1 MPTMLLGREE
11 HMKLA
16 RYMTLVDRNGV
27 TSYRYNPPAD
37 AVEAGVVK
45 RESLGTS
52 LVDAINY
59 CNEQNELMDEW
70 RQHHRYLKHLTDKST
85 VNDLTKSYV
94 NSLEHSRLGV
104 KTREDY
110 AYYLKQWYQDRTAG
124 QVLLHTR
131 IGSLTT
137 PMCQQIYETHAGNS
151 VSLAN
156 HSLAVY
162 RLLFNYAIRNGFCTF
177 NPFTAVK
184 KQSSKPRRVTWE
196 NNQVKQFLAAAFESF
211 DTRSLGL
218 LVYTAYCSA
227 QRLGDMRLL
236 TWSDY
241 NVDTGVMSLTQSKR
255 RAKVSIPLPQ
265 DLQQMLR
272 QQHNE
277 LSWQRYMFPTTRTVG
292 GVLQPYSLQGLA
304 KAGRLL
310 MDKAGIS
317 NELQLMDMRR
327 SAVTEMIGAGV
338 PLTNVMAVTGHATP
352 SSLTPYIRHTLKSA
366 TVAQQM
372 RGMI

>member
-1 MPTMLLGREE
+1 
-11 HMKLA
+11 MKLA
-16 RYMTLVDRNGV
+16 RYMQRVDRNGV
-27 TSYRYNPPAD
+27 VSYKYAPPAD

-45 RESLGTS
+45 RKALGTS

-59 CNEQNELMDEW
+59 CNEQNDVMDEW
-70 RQHHRYLKHLTDKST
+70 RREHRYLKHLTTKST
-85 VNDLTKSYV
+85 VLDLVKSYR
-94 NSLEHSRLGV
+94 NSIDYNKLSV
-104 KTREDY
+104 KSKYDY
-110 AYYLKQWYQDRTAG
+110 LYYLDCWKDDKGSHTTLFNTRLQDITAPIA
-124 QVLLHTR
+124 QR
-131 IGSLTT
+131 
-137 PMCQQIYETHAGNS
+137 IYESNAEHS

-156 HSLAVY
+156 HVLAVY
-162 RLLFNYAIRNGFCTF
+162 RLLFSYAIRNGFTTF
-177 NPFTAVK
+177 NPFKAVK
-184 KQSSKPRRVTWE
+184 RQADKPRRVVWE
-196 NNQVKQFLAAAFESF
+196 NEQVKQFLTAAFESF

-218 LVYTAYCSA
+218 LVYTAYCAA

-241 NVDTGVMSLTQSKR
+241 SVETGVMSLTQSKR

-272 QQHNE
+272 QQYKE
-277 LSWQRYMFPTTRTVG
+277 LSWQQYVFPTTRTVG

-304 KAGRLL
+304 KAGRSL
-310 MDKAGIS
+310 MDKTGLS

-372 RGMI
+372 RGMV